1 MKPVKPKATITQTLS
16 RTPLLNANARPKQK
30 KPKKNAQIKL

>member
-1 MKPVKPKATITQTLS
+1 MKPAKPKGILTQTLS
-16 RTPLLNANARPKQK
+16 KTPLLNATARPKQK